1 MVKIFYDVETTG
13 LKSNQHS
20 IVQLAGLVEVDD
32 QVVEE
37 FDILMAPHPKAKLD
51 PVALRINGRTEEEI
65 KGYPAMA
72 DGFCKFL
79 NMVRKYVDPYDKNT
93 RAHLAG
99 YNNRRFDDE
108 FLGKL
113 FDLNKNGAFMAFFF
127 SDTLD
132 VLPLASEYLLDR
144 RTDMPS
150 FKLKRV
156 ALELGLVFD
165 KDGLHDAMF
174 DARLTRDI
182 YRIVT
187 GREVEI

>member
-1 MVKIFYDVETTG
+1 MTKIFYDCETTG
-13 LKSNQHS
+13 LKPNQHS
-20 IVQLAGLVEVDD
+20 IVQLAGLIEVDE
-32 QVVEE
+32 VIVER

-65 KGYPAMA
+65 LAYPSMEE
-72 DGFCKFL
+72 GLSRFL
-79 NMVRKYVDPYDKNT
+79 NLVGRYVDPYKKET
-93 RAHLAG
+93 RAHLVG

-113 FDLNKNGAFMAFFF
+113 FDLCKNGYFMAYFYG
-127 SDTLD
+127 STLD
-132 VLPLASEYLLDR
+132 VLPLSAEYLLDR
-144 RTDMPS
+144 RASMPS

-156 ALELGLVFD
+156 ALELGLVFGA
-165 KDGLHDAMF
+165 DGLHDAMF
-174 DARLTRDI
+174 DAVLTRDI